1 MNFDLTITI
10 SVILALSAI
19 LSPIFV
25 SIINNKYQLKIKK
38 IENYDI
44 AKRNAL
50 EHFTKMA
57 GEFIAVP
64 RANSNINMTNALYGL
79 IPYFNIDFIN
89 IKSIVNNIEKRQVII
104 EEINKLLSEL
114 KQQL

>member
-1 MNFDLTITI
+1 MKFDLTITV

-25 SIINNKYQLKIKK
+25 SIINNRNQLKIKK
-38 IENYDI
+38 FENYDI

-57 GEFIAVP
+57 GQFIAYSST
-64 RANSNINMTNALYGL
+64 SNNISMTDALYGL
-79 IPYFNIDFIN
+79 IPYFNIDFMS
-89 IKSIVNNIEKRQVII
+89 IKFIVDNYEKRQIII

-114 KQQL
+114 KKQL